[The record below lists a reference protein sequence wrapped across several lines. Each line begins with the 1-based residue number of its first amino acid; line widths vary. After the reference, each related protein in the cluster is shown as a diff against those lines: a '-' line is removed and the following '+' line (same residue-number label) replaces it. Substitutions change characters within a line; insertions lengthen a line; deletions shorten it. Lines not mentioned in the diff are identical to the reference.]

1 MWAASVSGVVAS
13 IRWGQFP
20 AAAINGYT
28 ITPKNKARTEWEL
41 RATVILADAF
51 KMSQSGLVFVAKHKR
66 GEWRFPIVSL
76 TPRERGQYQGP
87 ISARLGPPQTLVNT
101 R

>member
-1 MWAASVSGVVAS
+1 MLSGVVGS
-13 IRWGQFP
+13 IKWGPYP

-28 ITPKNKARTEWEL
+28 VTPTNKARTEWDL
-41 RATVILADAF
+41 RAVVVLADAF
-51 KMSQSGLVFVAKHKR
+51 KMTQRPLVFVAKHKR
-66 GEWRFPIVSL
+66 GEWQFPIVSL

-87 ISARLGPPQTLVNT
+87 ISARLGPPHTIRT